1 MKARIQ
7 KWGNSLAV
15 RIPKAFA
22 AELGLEADTS
32 IELSV
37 RDDRLVIERD
47 DDLPEISLD
56 ELLAGVTD
64 ENIHEEI
71 RTGPAVGNEVW

>member
-1 MKARIQ
+1 MKARVQ

-22 AELGLEADTS
+22 AELGLEADTHV
-32 IELSV
+32 ELSV
-37 RDDRLVIERD
+37 RDDTLVIERNE
-47 DDLPEISLD
+47 DLPEISLD
-56 ELLAGVTD
+56 DLLAGVTD

-71 RTGPAVGNEVW
+71 RTGPPVGNEAW

>member
-1 MKARIQ
+1 MKARVQ

-22 AELGLEADTS
+22 AELGLEADTP

-37 RDDRLVIERD
+37 RDNKLVIERD
-47 DDLPEISLD
+47 EDCLEISLD
-56 ELLAGVTD
+56 DLLAGVTD

-71 RTGPAVGNEVW
+71 RTGPPVGNEAW

>member
-1 MKARIQ
+1 MKARVQ

-22 AELGLEADTS
+22 AELRLEAETL

-37 RDDRLVIERD
+37 RDNRLVIERD
-47 DDLPEISLD
+47 DDLDEISLD

-71 RTGPAVGNEVW
+71 RTGPPIGNEAW